1 MPVYDKLIK
10 KMCLYL
16 GFEATRSASYQSK
29 YCKFH
34 RESKID
40 RKLML
45 RNLCLLRR
53 MLFTISIA
61 NFLRFALE
69 RNGVIIVVRLS
80 FFQQK
85 LLNFHANMHIM
96 IIDHRTKEAIEDYF
110 YPKAILFDVIRIFYN
125 QPLQIFVF
133 LSTILSQSYLQQNF
147 NMIENMRL
155 NDGIS

>member
-1 MPVYDKLIK
+1 
-10 KMCLYL
+10 
-16 GFEATRSASYQSK
+16 
-29 YCKFH
+29 
-34 RESKID
+34 
-40 RKLML
+40 
-45 RNLCLLRR
+45 

-85 LLNFHANMHIM
+85 LLNFHVNMHIM

-110 YPKAILFDVIRIFYN
+110 YPKAILFDVIQIFYN
-125 QPLQIFVF
+125 QLLQIFVF

-155 NDGIS
+155 NDGIN